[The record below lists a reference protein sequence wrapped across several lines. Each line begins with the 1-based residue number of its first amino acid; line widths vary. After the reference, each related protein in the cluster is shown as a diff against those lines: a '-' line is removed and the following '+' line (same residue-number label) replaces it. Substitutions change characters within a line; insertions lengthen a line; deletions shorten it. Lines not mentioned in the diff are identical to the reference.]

1 MIWTIRQKKKG
12 FRARPRAVSDRVI
25 NSCTLAASRDLPW
38 TLIKCSSNLGRR
50 VSEIQHIDNLRRVE
64 LGQARDVARSRSTVK
79 LLTGLA
85 MVGLAVYLVG
95 IPDALAPLSPAQTN
109 SHEFK
114 FAPAVFS
121 VDRDCNYF
129 RTQAEAQ
136 AFFQQAGAGDPHH
149 LDDDGDGIAC
159 DLNPWMDWRSWFGS
173 GR

>member
-1 MIWTIRQKKKG
+1 M
-12 FRARPRAVSDRVI
+12 RVI
-25 NSCTLAASRDLPW
+25 NSCKPAASCDMPW

-50 VSEIQHIDNLRRVE
+50 VSEIQHFDNLRRAE
-64 LGQARDVARSRSTVK
+64 LGQARDAVRSGSTVK

-85 MVGLAVYLVG
+85 MIGLAACLVG
-95 IPDALAPLSPAQTN
+95 MPDALAPLGAAQTN

-114 FAPAVFS
+114 FAPTAFS

-149 LDDDGDGIAC
+149 LDDDGDGNAC